1 MSTKQKALSLLNT
14 SVTIS
19 SIVGLVVYISLYL

>member
-1 MSTKQKALSLLNT
+1 MTNKQKTISLLNT

>member
-1 MSTKQKALSLLNT
+1 MTINQKIVSLINT

-19 SIVGLVVYISLYL
+19 SIVGLVLYISLYL